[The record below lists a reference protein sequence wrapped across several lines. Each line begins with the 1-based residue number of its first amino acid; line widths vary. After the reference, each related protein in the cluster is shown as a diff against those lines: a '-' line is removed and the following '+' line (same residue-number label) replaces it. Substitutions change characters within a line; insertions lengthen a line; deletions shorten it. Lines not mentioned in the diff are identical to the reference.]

1 MRAGTT
7 TAQPIPWLMFIYVI
21 ISLNVFCEKFHFEVK
36 VKYWKRKTS
45 QLDFLHFFL
54 HFLSFS
60 REQELLKRLLLVLIA
75 IYQCTLVQ
83 HHFLAPLQH
92 TVQSGK
98 IL

>member
-45 QLDFLHFFL
+45 QLDFLHF
-54 HFLSFS
+54 SFIS
-60 REQELLKRLLLVLIA
+60 YHSPESLNLLKRLLLVLIA
-75 IYQCTLVQ
+75 IYQCILVQ
-83 HHFLAPLQH
+83 HHFPAPLQH

-98 IL
+98 IF